1 MTNGLVYLRVKGKS
15 LADEARIIRKEEDR
29 ERRKPVES
37 RRPGLLEGLMDHR
50 RSVVRRAAR
59 ATRLAVAFI
68 KDIPYKKVEPCSA
81 NRDIGVER
89 IASMVRTY
97 GGRDHFGKPIAE
109 IIKQIRD
116 WRDGK
121 AQIVG

>member
-37 RRPGLLEGLMDHR
+37 RHPGLLEGLTDHR
-50 RSVVRRAAR
+50 RSVVRREAR
-59 ATRLAVAFI
+59 ATHLAVAFI
-68 KDIPYKKVEPCSA
+68 KDIPYKKVKPYSA
-81 NRDIGVER
+81 NRDIGIER

-97 GGRDHFGKPIAE
+97 GGYGYASKPVSE
-109 IIKQIRD
+109 VIKQIRD

-121 AQIVG
+121 SAVVG